1 MRREATVARR
11 GSGRT
16 DGQRGGD
23 NALTRTAA
31 LAAAFATA
39 ALLLLCFAGPYINSD
54 LSAKLGLLGT
64 IRQAGYPI
72 VFVIALAAAYLIG
85 GWRSLVLPW
94 PILAALG
101 WCWLSISWAL
111 APVTGAKAA
120 LLLTLVAWPTFVLVR
135 ALDPRRTALIV
146 DVTLALALLVNIGF
160 AIFAPE
166 VATTA
171 NVGSTGST
179 VLSGATGDK
188 NQAGLIAG
196 LAIVTFAARWYA
208 TRWVAYLPLIVA
220 GAGFLVLTDSRTSI
234 GMTVAALLFMAVFAR
249 TYPTL
254 QNAAARRPALPL
266 RIEVIGGIVIAAIV
280 GYLTIDISPALQL
293 ASDPE
298 AFTGRAAIWTAVIRY
313 FGEHPLLG
321 SGYGSFWNVGEA
333 SPILRYIPPGSW
345 IEGVSEAHNGYLE
358 MMIQLGG
365 IGFVLVFFATLIWPA
380 AQLLRLSPE
389 RRKMGVWAASI
400 LFFMF
405 GHNFTE
411 ANLFNKDAMGNVVML
426 FAVALIW
433 RETRTAS
440 VGDQLRARAAQR
452 AGGRTGVVPQR
463 R

>member
-1 MRREATVARR
+1 LSHAASLFATI
-11 GSGRT
+11 
-16 DGQRGGD
+16 
-23 NALTRTAA
+23 
-31 LAAAFATA
+31 ATA

-64 IRQAGYPI
+64 IRQGGYPV
-72 VFVIALAAAYLIG
+72 VFVVAIAAGYLIG
-85 GWRSLVLPW
+85 GWRGLALPW
-94 PILAALG
+94 PMLAALG
-101 WCWLSISWAL
+101 WCWLSLSWAL
-111 APVTGAKAA
+111 APVTAAKAA

-135 ALDPRRTALIV
+135 ALDPRRTALIL
-146 DVTLALALLVNIGF
+146 DVTLALALVVNIGF

-166 VATTA
+166 VGTATSM
-171 NVGSTGST
+171 GSTGSA

-220 GAGFLVLTDSRTSI
+220 GAAFLVLTDSRTSI
-234 GMTVAALLFMAVFAR
+234 GMTVAALVFMAAFVR
-249 TYPTL
+249 GYPTL
-254 QNAAARRPALPL
+254 QAAVARNPRLPA
-266 RIEVIGGIVIAAIV
+266 RVAVIGGVAIAAV
-280 GYLTIDISPALQL
+280 TGYLMIDISLALQL

-298 AFTGRAAIWTAVIRY
+298 AFTGRAAIWTAVIRF

-321 SGYGSFWNVGEA
+321 SGYGSFWNIGEM

-365 IGFVLVFFATLIWPA
+365 IGFAIVFFATLIWPA
-380 AQLLRLSPE
+380 ARLLQLLPD
-389 RRKMGVWAASI
+389 RRGLGVWAASI

-426 FAVALIW
+426 FAVAMIW
-433 RETRTAS
+433 RETRVAS
-440 VGDQLRARAAQR
+440 VGDQLRARSAQR
-452 AGGRTGVVPQR
+452 AGGRLGAVSQR

>member
-1 MRREATVARR
+1 MVAQR
-11 GSGRT
+11 GSGRSIGT
-16 DGQRGGD
+16 RGGSD
-23 NALTRTAA
+23 NALTRAASLTAA
-31 LAAAFATA
+31 IATA

-94 PILAALG
+94 PMLAALG
-101 WCWLSISWAL
+101 WCWLSVSWAL
-111 APVTGAKAA
+111 APVTAAKAA

-135 ALDPRRTALIV
+135 ALDPRRTALIL
-146 DVTLALALLVNIGF
+146 DITLALALLVNIGF
-160 AIFAPE
+160 AIFVPE
-166 VATTA
+166 VATTT
-171 NVGSTGST
+171 NLGSTGSA
-179 VLSGATGDK
+179 VLSGVTGDK

-208 TRWVAYLPLIVA
+208 TRWVIYLPLIVA
-220 GAGFLVLTDSRTSI
+220 GAGFLILTDSRTSI
-234 GMTVAALLFMAVFAR
+234 GMTIAALIFMAVFAR
-249 TYPTL
+249 AYPAL
-254 QNAAARRPALPL
+254 QAAAARRPALPL
-266 RIEVIGGIVIAAIV
+266 RVEVIGAVIIAAIV
-280 GYLTIDISPALQL
+280 GYLSIDISPALQL

-313 FGEHPLLG
+313 FGEYPLLG
-321 SGYGSFWNVGEA
+321 SGYGSFWNIGEA

-380 AQLLRLSPE
+380 ARLLRLAPE
-389 RRKMGVWAASI
+389 RRGLGVWAASI

-452 AGGRTGVVPQR
+452 AGGWTGVVPQHR
-463 R
+463 